1 MYCSYLDYVRPIEL
15 LEKRDDNVE
24 AVRLL
29 KEKLELME
37 ADYES
42 CKFVCA
48 MYLEKEEKY
57 QAAIEELTKKN
68 NDLQEQLTEQRY

>member
-15 LEKRDDNVE
+15 LEKRDDNIE
-24 AVRLL
+24 AVKLL
-29 KEKLELME
+29 KEKLEFME

-57 QAAIEELTKKN
+57 
-68 NDLQEQLTEQRY
+68 